1 MMNTKRRA
9 AINILLLTGIAI
21 LLIYQGCRSERKD
34 EVGKVPPGIIPADT
48 MVQVLVDVHLIE
60 ASLKVKHVKK
70 EENERF
76 TEYYYDQLFE
86 KHGITR
92 EQFDQSIEYYERD
105 SELIDAM
112 YERVITELN
121 KIQSQIN

>member
-1 MMNTKRRA
+1 MNTKKKA
-9 AINILLLTGIAI
+9 AINILLLTGIAV
-21 LLIYQGCRSERKD
+21 LLIFSGCRSGRKD
-34 EVGKVPPGIIPADT
+34 KATMPPPGIIPADT
-48 MVQVLVDVHLIE
+48 MVQILVDIHLIE
-60 ASLKVKHVKK
+60 ASLKVKHAKK

-86 KHGITR
+86 KHNINR

-105 SELIDAM
+105 AEMIDKI